1 MKLLGDL
8 LMCAMI
14 IGGIVVFVRANA
26 NYMPE
31 QKKEESNEKNN
42 SEESKR

>member
-14 IGGIVVFVRANA
+14 IGGITVFTWANVKYVPDS
-26 NYMPE
+26 N
-31 QKKEESNEKNN
+31 KEEADD
-42 SEESKR
+42 ESR

>member
-8 LMCAMI
+8 LMCSMI

-26 NYMPE
+26 NYLPDSNRE
-31 QKKEESNEKNN
+31 KADDES
-42 SEESKR
+42 R

>member
-14 IGGIVVFVRANA
+14 ISGIVVFVRANA
-26 NYMPE
+26 NYMPG
-31 QKKEESNEKNN
+31 QKKEESND
-42 SEESKR
+42 ESR